1 MTKECH
7 RDWRVN
13 MENSNKNVL
22 QVEDDSQEMTDFMA
36 DSEIEE
42 TNSSVKKKQ
51 ALNDQKRGKVRRS
64 IEEIKERK
72 RLQELLGDD
81 YDDNDYLDS

>member
-1 MTKECH
+1 MTRECH
-7 RDWRVN
+7 QDWRVN

-22 QVEDDSQEMTDFMA
+22 QGEDDSQELTDFMA

-81 YDDNDYLDS
+81 YDDNDYLNS

>member
-1 MTKECH
+1 MTTEC
-7 RDWRVN
+7 RQNWRIK

-22 QVEDDSQEMTDFMA
+22 LTEDDNQDVSDFITEDDM
-36 DSEIEE
+36 DES
-42 TNSSVKKKQ
+42 NSSVKKKQ

-72 RLQELLGDD
+72 RLKELLGDD
-81 YDDNDYLDS
+81 YDDDYLDS